1 MQPMHDL
8 DSRPEDSFDALL
20 AQLDT
25 GRNGHLHWPHR
36 GTLNWP
42 RPALVVGVCK

>member
-1 MQPMHDL
+1 MQDQPSGVDVGL
-8 DSRPEDSFDALL
+8 ADED
-20 AQLDT
+20 
-25 GRNGHLHWPHR
+25 RNGHLHWPHR